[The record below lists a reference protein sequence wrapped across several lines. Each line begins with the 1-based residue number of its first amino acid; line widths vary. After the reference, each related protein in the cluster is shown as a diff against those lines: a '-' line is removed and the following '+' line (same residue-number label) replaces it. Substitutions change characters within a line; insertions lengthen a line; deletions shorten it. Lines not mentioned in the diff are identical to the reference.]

1 MMTRLVVLA
10 RLALRNLRRQARR
23 SILTAMAMV
32 LGLALLVFTRSLG
45 DGAHE
50 TWIKAGVRLASG
62 HVAVMR
68 TDYLTRRAIEDRL
81 PAAAARAALD
91 ALARP
96 DLAPL
101 VEAAAP
107 RLELHGLASSSR
119 GAVPVVVYGV
129 DPAVEPTFSQL
140 DVRHVDGRPLAPDDR
155 LQAYIGVGLAKRL
168 RLQVGDRLV
177 LTTQG
182 VDSTMADQL
191 VRVVGTFRSGLPEV
205 DDGIV
210 HIPLRTAQDWVGVGG
225 DVSSVAILL
234 HNSRETARVV
244 QTLTSALGGVG
255 NAAAIPWQTTTPEL
269 DSAVKLDDYGNY
281 VFHFVLLLIVA
292 LAIVN
297 TILMAVLARTR
308 ELGILRALGLRRRD
322 TATLVLFE
330 GTLLTTVA
338 GLLGAVLG
346 LAVTFGIFRHGLD
359 FSKFYSGEM
368 TAAGAIIDPVMIP
381 LFRLDHMLQ
390 NLAWIVIIGIVA
402 SLYPA
407 WRATRI
413 EIAEAM
419 KFEG

>member
-1 MMTRLVVLA
+1 MTRLTLLL

-23 SILTAMAMV
+23 SILTASAMV

-50 TWIKAGVRLASG
+50 TWIEAGVRLALG
-62 HVAVMR
+62 HVAVMAP
-68 TDYLTRRAIEDRL
+68 DYLPRRAIEDRL
-81 PAAAARAALD
+81 PAAAARATLA
-91 ALARP
+91 ALAQP
-96 DLAPL
+96 DIAPL
-101 VEAAAP
+101 VQAAAP
-107 RLELHGLASSSR
+107 RLELRGLASSPR
-119 GAVPVVVYGV
+119 GAVPVMVYGV
-129 DPAVEPTFSQL
+129 DPAVESTFSQL
-140 DVRHVDGRPLAPDDR
+140 DVRHVDGRPLEPGDH
-155 LQAYIGVGLAKRL
+155 LQAYVGVGLAKRL
-168 RLQVGDRLV
+168 QLQVGDRLV

-191 VRVVGTFRSGLPEV
+191 VRVAGTFRSGLREV
-205 DDGIV
+205 DDGVV
-210 HIPLRTAQDWVGVGG
+210 HIPLRTAQAWVGAGE
-225 DVSSVAILL
+225 DVSAVAILL
-234 HNSRETARVV
+234 HSSRDTRRVV
-244 QTLTSALGGVG
+244 EALRRALETQSGAV
-255 NAAAIPWQTTTPEL
+255 AVPWQTTTPEL
-269 DSAVKLDDYGNY
+269 DSAVKIDDYGNY

-308 ELGILRALGLRRRD
+308 ELGILRALGLERRD
-322 TATLVLFE
+322 TATLVLLE

-338 GLLGAVLG
+338 GLVGALVGLG
-346 LAVTFGIFRHGLD
+346 VTFGIFRHGLD
-359 FSKFYSGEM
+359 FSAFYSGEM

-381 LFRLDHMLQ
+381 LFRADHMLQ
-390 NLAWIVIIGIVA
+390 NLAWVVIIGVVA

>member
-1 MMTRLVVLA
+1 MRHFLVLF

-50 TWIKAGVRLASG
+50 TWIKAGVRLALG
-62 HVAVMR
+62 HVTVMHPN
-68 TDYLTRRAIEDRL
+68 YLPRRAIEDRL
-81 PAAAARAALD
+81 SAAAARAALE

-107 RLELHGLASSSR
+107 RLELHGLASSSH
-119 GAVPVVVYGV
+119 GAVPAIVYGV
-129 DPAVEPTFSQL
+129 DPAVEPAFSQL
-140 DVRHVDGRPLAPDDR
+140 DTHLVEGRTLAPGDR
-155 LQAYIGVGLAKRL
+155 LEAYVGIGLAHRL
-168 RLQVGDRLV
+168 HLELGDRLV

-191 VRVVGTFRSGLPEV
+191 VRVAGIFRSGLPEV
-205 DDGIV
+205 DDGMV
-210 HIPLRTAQDWVGVGG
+210 HIPLRTAQAWVGVGG
-225 DVSSVAILL
+225 DVSAVAVLL
-234 HNSRETARVV
+234 HNSRETTRAVRA
-244 QTLTSALGGVG
+244 LDAALGATG
-255 NAAAIPWQTTTPEL
+255 AAVAIPWQTTTPEL
-269 DSAVKLDDYGNY
+269 DSAVKIDDYGNY

-308 ELGILRALGLRRRD
+308 ELGVLRALGLRRGD
-322 TATLVLFE
+322 TATLVLLE

-338 GLLGAVLG
+338 GLVGALLGIV
-346 LAVTFGIFRHGLD
+346 VSFGIFRHGLD
-359 FSKFYSGEM
+359 FSAFYNGEM

-390 NLAWIVIIGIVA
+390 NVAWIVIIGIVA

>member
-1 MMTRLVVLA
+1 MMTRLGLLV

-23 SILTAMAMV
+23 SVLTASAMV
-32 LGLALLVFTRSLG
+32 LGLALLVFTRSIG

-62 HVAVMR
+62 HVTVVAP
-68 TDYLTRRAIEDRL
+68 DYLPRRTIEDRL
-81 PAAAARAALD
+81 RAAGARAALD
-91 ALARP
+91 ALARS

-101 VEAAAP
+101 VEIAAP
-107 RLELHGLASSSR
+107 RLELRALASSPR

-129 DPAVEPTFSQL
+129 DPTLEPAFSQL
-140 DVRHVDGRPLAPDDR
+140 TTRLVEGRALLASDR
-155 LQAYIGVGLAKRL
+155 LHAYVGVGLAQRLHL
-168 RLQVGDRLV
+168 RLGDRVV
-177 LTTQG
+177 LTAQG
-182 VDSTMADQL
+182 ADSTIADQL
-191 VRVVGTFRSGLPEV
+191 VRVAGTFRSGLPEV
-205 DDGIV
+205 DDGVI
-210 HIPLRTAQDWVGVGG
+210 HIPIATAQAWVGVGD
-225 DVSSVAILL
+225 DVSAVAILL
-234 HNSRETARVV
+234 HSSRDADRVV
-244 QTLTSALGGVG
+244 RSLTAALGTDGTAV
-255 NAAAIPWQTTTPEL
+255 ALPWPTTTPEL

-338 GLLGAVLG
+338 GLLGAALG
-346 LAVTFGIFRHGLD
+346 LAVTFGIFRDGLD
-359 FSKFYSGEM
+359 FSAFYSGEM
-368 TAAGAIIDPVMIP
+368 TAAGAIIDLIMIP
-381 LFRLDHMLQ
+381 EFRLDHMLQ
-390 NLAWIVIIGIVA
+390 NVVWIFIIGVVA

>member
-1 MMTRLVVLA
+1 MMARVVVLV

-62 HVAVMR
+62 HVAVMHP
-68 TDYLTRRAIEDRL
+68 DYLPRRAIEDRL
-81 PAAAARAALD
+81 PAEAARAALD

-96 DLAPL
+96 GLAPL
-101 VEAAAP
+101 VQAAAP

-119 GAVPVVVYGV
+119 GAVPVIVYGV
-129 DPAVEPTFSQL
+129 DPTVEPAFSQL
-140 DVRHVDGRPLAPDDR
+140 DTKLVDGRELAPDDR
-155 LQAYIGVGLAKRL
+155 LQAYVGVGLAKRL

-182 VDSTMADQL
+182 VDSTIADQL
-191 VRVVGTFRSGLPEV
+191 VRVAGTFRSGLPEV
-205 DDGIV
+205 DDGMV
-210 HIPLRTAQDWVGVGG
+210 HIPLATAQAWVGVGG
-225 DVSSVAILL
+225 DVSSVAVLL
-234 HNSRETARVV
+234 RNSRETERVV
-244 QTLTSALGGVG
+244 RSLTAALDGVR
-255 NAAAIPWQTTTPEL
+255 NAVAVPWQTTTPEL
-269 DSAVKLDDYGNY
+269 DSAVKIDDYGNY

-308 ELGILRALGLRRRD
+308 ELGILRALGLQRRD

-338 GLLGAVLG
+338 GLVGAVLG
-346 LAVTFGIFRHGLD
+346 LVITFGFFRHGLD
-359 FSKFYSGEM
+359 FSAFYGGEM

-390 NLAWIVIIGIVA
+390 NVAWIVIIGIVA

>member
-1 MMTRLVVLA
+1 MMTRLVLLMH
-10 RLALRNLRRQARR
+10 LALRNLRRQARR
-23 SILTAMAMV
+23 SVLTALAMV

-62 HVAVMR
+62 HVAVMNP
-68 TDYLTRRAIEDRL
+68 DYLPRRAIENRL
-81 PAAAARAALD
+81 SGAAAQAALT

-96 DLAPL
+96 ELAPL
-101 VEAAAP
+101 VETAAP
-107 RLELHGLASSSR
+107 RLELHALASSPR

-129 DPAVEPTFSQL
+129 DPAVEPAFSQL
-140 DVRHVDGRPLAPDDR
+140 DIRLVEGRTLTAADR
-155 LQAYIGVGLAKRL
+155 LQAYVGVGLAQRL
-168 RLQVGDRLV
+168 HLQLGDRLV

-182 VDSTMADQL
+182 ADSSIADQL
-191 VRVVGTFRSGLPEV
+191 VRVAGTFRSGLPEV
-205 DDGIV
+205 DDGVV
-210 HIPLRTAQDWVGVGG
+210 HIPLATAQAWVGVGN
-225 DVSSVAILL
+225 DVSSVAVLL
-234 HNSRETARVV
+234 HGSRETERVV
-244 QTLTSALGGVG
+244 RALATALGDDHRAV
-255 NAAAIPWQTTTPEL
+255 ALPWQTTTPEL
-269 DSAVKLDDYGNY
+269 DSAVKIDDYGNY

-338 GLLGAVLG
+338 GLIGALVG

-359 FSKFYSGEM
+359 FSSFYSGEM
-368 TAAGAIIDPVMIP
+368 TAAGAIIEPVMIP
-381 LFRLDHMLQ
+381 EFRLDHMLQ
-390 NLAWIVIIGIVA
+390 NVAWIVIIGVVA

>member
-1 MMTRLVVLA
+1 VITRAVLLL

-23 SILTAMAMV
+23 SILTAVAMV

-62 HVAVMR
+62 HVAVMGPH
-68 TDYLTRRAIEDRL
+68 YLPRRAIEDRL
-81 PAAAARAALD
+81 PAAAARETLD
-91 ALARP
+91 ALATP
-96 DLAPL
+96 ALAPL

-107 RLELHGLASSSR
+107 RLELHALASSPR

-129 DPAVEPTFSQL
+129 DPTVEPAFSEL
-140 DVRHVDGRPLAPDDR
+140 DTRLVEGRTLAPGDR
-155 LQAYIGVGLAKRL
+155 LQAYVGVGLARRL
-168 RLQVGDRLV
+168 HLQLGDRLV
-177 LTTQG
+177 LTAQG
-182 VDSTMADQL
+182 ADSTIADQL
-191 VRVVGTFRSGLPEV
+191 VRVAGTFRSGLPEV
-205 DDGIV
+205 DDGMV
-210 HIPLRTAQDWVGVGG
+210 HIPLATAQSWVGVGS
-225 DVSSVAILL
+225 DVSAVAVLL
-234 HNSRETARVV
+234 HNSRETERVERA
-244 QTLTSALGGVG
+244 LTAVLGDDHRAV
-255 NAAAIPWQTTTPEL
+255 AVPWQTTTPEL
-269 DSAVKLDDYGNY
+269 DSAVKIDDYGNY

-308 ELGILRALGLRRRD
+308 ELGILRALGLQRRD
-322 TATLVLFE
+322 TATLVLLE

-338 GLLGAVLG
+338 GLAGALLG
-346 LAVTFGIFRHGLD
+346 LVVTFGIFGHGLD
-359 FSKFYSGEM
+359 FSVFYSGEM

-381 LFRLDHMLQ
+381 EFRLDHMLQ
-390 NLAWIVIIGIVA
+390 NVAWIVIIGIVA